1 MTASPAPAR
10 PETRRQSSDLSRL
23 ALAILLQCLWSAA
36 ADAQPAMFWFNDP
49 VGPDQTVLVTGADLD
64 QVTSVTVARI
74 GDAQVRE
81 PGAPTI
87 VPILQA
93 NPLSLKFVI
102 PENFK
107 PGIYRFALTHGQGSL
122 DGRINLPT
130 IYWLQGNLGD
140 EASPDGWLQVFGRNI
155 VRETSRAQLSM
166 LPETGNTE
174 TKAVLTKGD
183 LWRGT
188 FRIPAQIPPGR
199 YRLRLSNGDGGDGEW
214 VDAGSITLRAPAP
227 ASSSSFD
234 VRAYGANGDGRFDST
249 RAVRAAVDAAKE
261 AGGGTVYFPRG
272 RYLISDMISIPPG
285 ITLQGERID
294 LVNLVWPELESPPM
308 ALIQGT
314 SRFVVEDMTI
324 YASNHPHI
332 ISGGFQFGDTQA
344 PGAGDIA
351 IRRVRIRGSAFR
363 GLMEPDATVRRMNE
377 FHRAY
382 VAAAPDTIRLS
393 GNRIEVTDCDVLG
406 SGHSLRLFKV
416 ANAVVSNNILSNGRY
431 GAYSLVGARRVIFE
445 TNTVTSADLQGSGG
459 GITTLSKAV
468 SASENIFIGGN
479 SFKAI
484 YGLDREAMTTDG
496 PGGYYF
502 GHAQTLAPDRLSL
515 PDAPN
520 PYPSSLDWTGAAVM
534 VVNGRGAGQYARLK
548 TLENK
553 AAPASITLDRP
564 LAVALDQSSEITIT
578 QAQQNYLVIDNV
590 FEDTGVAVQAY
601 GTAIDHVIAGNRSTR
616 SSGFAAFGLSYEQFQ
631 PVWRTQFLGNH
642 ILEGNVYRAG
652 PERTVFSNEASILVR
667 GNQTAT
673 GAGRP
678 PMVQAVIIRGN
689 RLDQDAHIEIKG
701 FAAASPGVRDVVV
714 EENTTGASREGLT
727 IDRGV
732 AWWLARKNVEERR
745 IQK

>member
-1 MTASPAPAR
+1 MTRAHA
-10 PETRRQSSDLSRL
+10 
-23 ALAILLQCLWSAA
+23 AIVAVLQCLWSAA
-36 ADAQPAMFWFNDP
+36 AEAQPAMFWFNDP

-64 QVTSVTVARI
+64 QITSAAVVRI
-74 GDAQVRE
+74 GDGSARYAGQ
-81 PGAPTI
+81 PTT

-102 PENFK
+102 PESFK
-107 PGIYRFALTHGQGSL
+107 PGIYSFALTHAQGSIG
-122 DGRINLPT
+122 GRINLPT
-130 IYWLQGNLGD
+130 IYWAQGNLGD
-140 EASPDGWLQVFGRNI
+140 EASPGGWLQVFGRNV
-155 VRETSRAQLSM
+155 VREASRAQLSM
-166 LPETGNTE
+166 LPDAGNAQ
-174 TKAVLTKGD
+174 TKAVLTRGD
-183 LWRGT
+183 LWRGA
-188 FRIPAQIPPGR
+188 FRIPDQISPGR
-199 YRLRLSNGDGGDGEW
+199 YRLRLSNGDGGESEW
-214 VDAGSITLRAPAP
+214 VDAGNISVRAPAP
-227 ASSSSFD
+227 ASSQSFD
-234 VRAYGANGDGRFDST
+234 VRAYGASGDGRFDNT
-249 RAVRAAVDAAKE
+249 RAVRAAIDAAKD
-261 AGGGTVYFPRG
+261 AGGGIVYFPRG

-285 ITLQGERID
+285 IKLQGERVD
-294 LVNLVWPELESPPM
+294 LVNLAWPDLESPPM

-314 SRFVVEDMTI
+314 SRFAIENLTI

-344 PGAGDIA
+344 AGAGDIA
-351 IRRVRIRGSAFR
+351 IRHVRIRGSAFR
-363 GLMEPDATVRRMNE
+363 GLMEPDATARRMNE

-382 VAAAPDTIRLS
+382 AAGAPDTIRLS

-416 ANAVVSNNILSNGRY
+416 TNAVVSNNILSNGRY
-431 GAYSLVGARRVIFE
+431 GAYSLVGSRQVIFE
-445 TNTVTSADLQGSGG
+445 NNVVTSADLQASGG
-459 GITTLSKAV
+459 GITTLSKSV

-502 GHAQTLAPDRLSL
+502 GHAETIAPDRLSL
-515 PDAPN
+515 QGTPN

-548 TLENK
+548 TFQNK
-553 AAPASITLDRP
+553 PPLLSITLDRP
-564 LAVALDQSSEITIT
+564 LAVTLDRSSEITIT

-590 FEDTGVAVQAY
+590 FEDTGVAAQAY
-601 GTAIDHVIAGNRSTR
+601 GTALDHVIAGNRSNRT
-616 SSGFAAFGLSYEQFQ
+616 SGFAAFGLSYEQFQ
-631 PVWRTQFLGNH
+631 PVWRTQFLDNH

-701 FAAASPGVRDVVV
+701 FAPASPGVRDVVV

-732 AWWLARKNVEERR
+732 AWWLARKNVEARR